1 MAGKKGSRS
10 SADFRCGDSFEAQK
24 GRLTSVAD
32 VRSRFDPMAEEAK
45 RASVSVRLRSET
57 RSRATTR
64 TAAREPDAGFLAI
77 NVTRLR
83 MDVRMDRG
91 ILSPCP
97 SLSLSPIPFPQ
108 PSIFPTIDRTQW
120 PTPIPMTRRYSTVSR
135 YPLDFVILIQCK
147 GLKGERAFTRTM
159 SHNIPFD
166 NGFVWNALKV
176 RTAFR
181 INIRYEFFR
190 ADRSVAPHFSQRPR
204 FPFTVMT
211 RQTGFPPVDSQRAS
225 KSCLLPSRSLCP
237 SLFFLEKKKKIT
249 ERDRGRKREERRK
262 KSAVE

>member
-1 MAGKKGSRS
+1 
-10 SADFRCGDSFEAQK
+10 
-24 GRLTSVAD
+24 
-32 VRSRFDPMAEEAK
+32 
-45 RASVSVRLRSET
+45 
-57 RSRATTR
+57 
-64 TAAREPDAGFLAI
+64 
-77 NVTRLR
+77 
-83 MDVRMDRG
+83 
-91 ILSPCP
+91 
-97 SLSLSPIPFPQ
+97 
-108 PSIFPTIDRTQW
+108 
-120 PTPIPMTRRYSTVSR
+120 MTRRYSTVSR

-237 SLFFLEKKKKIT
+237 SLFFLEKKKIT

>member
-1 MAGKKGSRS
+1 MKRRNLPFLACSGGLESGLEEEKRKGRNRAIGGESKGNVGMAGKKGSRS

-97 SLSLSPIPFPQ
+97 SLSLSH
-108 PSIFPTIDRTQW
+108 SLPT
-120 PTPIPMTRRYSTVSR
+120 TVHLPDNRSNTMANTDTDDAPLFHSLAVSSR
-135 YPLDFVILIQCK
+135 FCNSN
-147 GLKGERAFTRTM
+147 TM
-159 SHNIPFD
+159 
-166 NGFVWNALKV
+166 
-176 RTAFR
+176 
-181 INIRYEFFR
+181 
-190 ADRSVAPHFSQRPR
+190 
-204 FPFTVMT
+204 
-211 RQTGFPPVDSQRAS
+211 
-225 KSCLLPSRSLCP
+225 
-237 SLFFLEKKKKIT
+237 
-249 ERDRGRKREERRK
+249 
-262 KSAVE
+262 